1 MADARLSSPPEPSGQ
16 ESACVGYET
25 TMAASEQLAEDQP
38 VFTEPQA
45 VAAE

>member
-1 MADARLSSPPEPSGQ
+1 MADARLSFPLEPSG
-16 ESACVGYET
+16 EKSACVGYET
-25 TMAASEQLAEDQP
+25 TMAASEQSAEDQP